1 MGGAL
6 FIRQIIF
13 FWNRLNGKSYHNLL
27 STFSI
32 LYLVTLIFILSL
44 YYFVPCRQ
52 ILAFTGANKFQHNS
66 CVSVNTVLD
75 IKNWFINFSG
85 TFESCT
91 NRFHAGVKNKQSR
104 WSFALFLI
112 RVWFF
117 DFFQFLGLFH
127 FPERPGVFYILR

>member
-1 MGGAL
+1 MGK
-6 FIRQIIF
+6 
-13 FWNRLNGKSYHNLL
+13 NYHNLL

-85 TFESCT
+85 TFESCA
-91 NRFHAGVKNKQSR
+91 NRFHARVKEKTISMIICAFFDSGLIFRFFPIFRTISFSRKTWVFLYLEVGFVKNELKQLWK
-104 WSFALFLI
+104 WS
-112 RVWFF
+112 
-117 DFFQFLGLFH
+117 
-127 FPERPGVFYILR
+127 